1 MDMKITHSVLVI
13 DDHPLVARG
22 IADYLQSHCGFT
34 AAVAVNHSDDLWPH
48 LQADM
53 PALFVVDFWLKC
65 GASLAL
71 LHRLREQCPNTPIL
85 VISADADSAVLEKVR
100 SSGAQG
106 FLLKQ
111 EQPEVFARA
120 VATLLAGESYYGE
133 STASYANDLSNRQ
146 LPISAQ
152 ELGLTQRQGQ
162 VLAMMLKGLP
172 NKRIAN
178 QLSLS
183 EQTVKEHVTG
193 ILQRLG
199 ARNRIE
205 VITKLRGRRL
215 E

>member
-1 MDMKITHSVLVI
+1 MDTQITHSVLVI

-34 AAVAVNHSDDLWPH
+34 AAVAVSHSDDLWPQ
-48 LQADM
+48 LQAEM

-71 LHRLREQCPNTPIL
+71 LNRLREQCPNTPIL
-85 VISADADSAVLEKVR
+85 VISADDDPAVVRKVR

-120 VATLLAGESYYGE
+120 VAALVSGDSYFGDI
-133 STASYANDLSNRQ
+133 TAVNTNDQPIKQ
-146 LPISAQ
+146 LPISTV

-178 QLSLS
+178 QLGLS
-183 EQTVKEHVTG
+183 EQTVKEHVSG

-199 ARNRIE
+199 AQNRIE
-205 VITKLRGRRL
+205 VITKLRGRQI